1 MTEFG
6 FWPVLA
12 VAVLVAMTSLY
23 QRVYRAAQ
31 PLRLHLASV
40 GEAFLARDDVSER
53 SRKHVRYMLDHAFRS
68 RSELIFGFFA
78 VPVVAALTI
87 FRMRAIAEYLDTGLR
102 NPEVK
107 AHEDL
112 IARLHDRVTLA
123 NHPILA
129 PLLELWILLF
139 MPLAVLIRGAIKG
152 RVPAGTDRDMVMNI
166 IEDRAQTMSAP
177 SWMRHAA

>member
-12 VAVLVAMTSLY
+12 VVALVGLTSLY
-23 QRVYRAAQ
+23 QRIYRAAQ
-31 PLRLHLASV
+31 PLRLHLAAV
-40 GEAFLARDDVSER
+40 GEAFLAREDVSER

-68 RSELIFGFFA
+68 RGELIFGFFA

-87 FRMRAIAEYLDTGLR
+87 FRMRVIAQYVDTDLR

-107 AHEDL
+107 AHEDA
-112 IARLHDRVTLA
+112 IVRLHDRITLA

-129 PLLELWILLF
+129 PLLELEILLF
-139 MPLAVLIRGAIKG
+139 MPLAVLIRGAVKG
-152 RVPAGTDRDMVMNI
+152 RVPAGTDRNMVMNI
-166 IEDRAQTMSAP
+166 IEERAQTMSAP